1 MGDSLVA
8 SLSAAGQPFDVLAAR
23 FIGGATRRRFDRSIW
38 ALLTSATVS
47 FGAPAVG
54 CAQIWLGPINDPC
67 TPNMLLG
74 DWAGLR
80 SGLEEYGITFGLQEQ
95 DEVWANVMGG
105 LRRGAT
111 YNGLTTASLC
121 VDLGTKLHWQGA
133 HFFASGYQI
142 HGIGPTPQL
151 VGALQLISGIEAT
164 PSTKLYDLW
173 FEDQHQLFGG
183 TFSYR
188 FGQEGA
194 NDEFMATQYG
204 GLFFNSSF
212 GFPALPA
219 LDLPSGGPNYPL
231 ATPFARGEFQGGEF
245 TLLGAVYSGNPAS
258 AGPGDPQLRDFHGT
272 AFRLNDHTLSFVE
285 LQYAP
290 SPAPTATYKLGM
302 WIASGPFADP
312 LTASDGLSLANPAS
326 NGQPLL
332 HATDRAV
339 YAVIDQ
345 MVWQKPNTKSKSQG
359 IALFV
364 QVMHAPE
371 DRNLSDLFV
380 EGGLNWKGI
389 IPGRSHDAA
398 GVAVTH
404 AGIGAAAIKFS
415 DDLIFY
421 TGLGTP
427 YSPGETIVEA
437 TYRARLTPWLK
448 LQPDLQYV
456 VNPGARIPTAQ
467 SAVPLRNALVLGVRV
482 TVDF

>member
-1 MGDSLVA
+1 
-8 SLSAAGQPFDVLAAR
+8 
-23 FIGGATRRRFDRSIW
+23 
-38 ALLTSATVS
+38 
-47 FGAPAVG
+47 
-54 CAQIWLGPINDPC
+54 
-67 TPNMLLG
+67 MLLG

-80 SGLEEYGITFGLQEQ
+80 SGLEKYGVNFGLQEQ
-95 DEVWANVMGG
+95 DEVWGNVMGG

-111 YNGLTTASLC
+111 YNGLTMASLC
-121 VDLGTKLHWQGA
+121 IDLGTKLHWQGA

-173 FEDQHQLFGG
+173 FEDQRRLFGG
-183 TFSYR
+183 TFSLR

-194 NDEFMATQYG
+194 NDEFMTTQYG
-204 GLFFNSSF
+204 GLFLNSSF

-231 ATPFARGEFQGGEF
+231 ATPFVRGELRRGEF
-245 TLLGAVYSGNPAS
+245 TLLGAVYNGNPAS
-258 AGPGDPQLRDFHGT
+258 AGTGDPQLRDFHGT
-272 AFRLNDHTLSFVE
+272 AFRLNDHTLSFAE

-290 SPAPTATYKLGM
+290 SLAPSATYKLGM

-326 NGQPLL
+326 KGQPLL

-345 MVWQKPNTKSKSQG
+345 MVWQKPNTVSQG
-359 IALFV
+359 IAFFV

-371 DRNLSDLFV
+371 DRNLSDLFI

-398 GVAVTH
+398 GLAVAH

-415 DDLIFY
+415 EDLVFY

-427 YSPGETIVEA
+427 YSPGETVVEA
-437 TYRARLTPWLK
+437 TYRAVLTPWLK

-456 VNPGARIPTAQ
+456 VNPGAGILTAQ
-467 SAVPLRNALVLGVRV
+467 STVPLKNALVFGVRA
-482 TVDF
+482 TVNF